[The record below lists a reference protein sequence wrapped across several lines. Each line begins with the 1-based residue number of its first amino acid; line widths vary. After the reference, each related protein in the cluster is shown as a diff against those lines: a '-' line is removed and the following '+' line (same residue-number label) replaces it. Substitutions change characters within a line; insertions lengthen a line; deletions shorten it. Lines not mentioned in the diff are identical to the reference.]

1 MLVTRPRVRTNGVYV
16 LETSY
21 IKKPMRDMWTEV
33 PMHAVL
39 EVRYLALSHSWKRE
53 KGKGRGAETRGLGS

>member
-1 MLVTRPRVRTNGVYV
+1 MLNPARFKSWRNMLVTRPRVRTNGVYV

-21 IKKPMRDMWTEV
+21 VKKPMRDMWTEV

-39 EVRYLALSHSWKRE
+39 EVRCLGLSHSWTE
-53 KGKGRGAETRGLGS
+53 